1 MSFCCEL
8 PHTVGRSLA
17 QSSDSQCGL
26 RVPLASEKDENVPLQ
41 REIRKRCARS
51 AVCFVGWGAAFSNE
65 VFAQSVPSPWV
76 AGDIGS
82 PAVAGS
88 TTYASGKFTVKAAG
102 ADIWGT
108 SDQFRFVYQQITGD
122 AEVIAR
128 VDSITKADAWSKA
141 GVMIRASDRRIRHGL
156 ALVSAGNGAAFQRR
170 TVSGGASAHT
180 PGPAVAAPSWVRLIR
195 LGTRVTAF
203 ISADGQTW
211 TSMGSDTIALG
222 SMAYVGLAATSH
234 NATTLSTIALS
245 NVTVVPLTVPTSQK
259 AADIGAPAIPGTV
272 SSSQGAYTVNAA
284 GLDIWNTADQFH
296 YVYQQVT
303 GDVDVSV
310 RVRSVSTAHVWS
322 KSGVMIRESLSPGSR
337 HAFALLS
344 SARGYAFHRRI
355 DPNGFTEGGTGVTG
369 VTPGWV
375 RLVRTGTTFEA
386 FRSADGVTWISLG
399 VDVVPMADP
408 VYVGIATTSH
418 NTKPRPCRAGQLQ
431 GHGDRAAAKHGPG
444 RFADSPPA
452 TTRRRSPQSAAR
464 VLRRACRWRSR
475 ADPGTRERCCL
486 CRQHRSTLNSGDH
499 RQPGVPGRQALT
511 GFSPARNRSTRPA
524 RSVR

>member
-1 MSFCCEL
+1 M
-8 PHTVGRSLA
+8 
-17 QSSDSQCGL
+17 
-26 RVPLASEKDENVPLQ
+26 
-41 REIRKRCARS
+41 
-51 AVCFVGWGAAFSNE
+51 
-65 VFAQSVPSPWV
+65 
-76 AGDIGS
+76 
-82 PAVAGS
+82 
-88 TTYASGKFTVKAAG
+88 
-102 ADIWGT
+102 
-108 SDQFRFVYQQITGD
+108 
-122 AEVIAR
+122 IAR

-156 ALVSAGNGAAFQRR
+156 ALVSAGNGAAFERR

-234 NATTLSTIALS
+234 NASTLSTIALS

-310 RVRSVSTAHVWS
+310 RVRSVSQAHVWS
-322 KSGVMIRESLSPGSR
+322 KSGVMIRESLSPGSM
-337 HAFALLS
+337 HASALLS

-375 RLVRTGTTFEA
+375 RLVRTGTRFEA

-399 VDVVPMADP
+399 VNVVPMADA

-418 NTKPRPCRAGQLQ
+418 NTKATTTAVLDSFKVTGTVPPPNTVPVVSLTARRQLP
-431 GHGDRAAAKHGPG
+431 GDRDFNRNSRFVDEHSGGVLSLTSALTSDAA
-444 RFADSPPA
+444 
-452 TTRRRSPQSAAR
+452 SAGSIAR
-464 VLRRACRWRSR
+464 LIVWK
-475 ADPGTRERCCL
+475 
-486 CRQHRSTLNSGDH
+486 
-499 RQPGVPGRQALT
+499 VGRQALT

-524 RSVR
+524 RSVK